1 MILKKIISASVL
13 LLSLTSCQIGYYFS
27 SGLNQW
33 KMANTRELINEE
45 LLKKHTFTE
54 DQKNKILLSQK
65 ARVFAFEKL
74 KLKET
79 KNYSTYIDL
88 GRPYVTWV
96 VQAAEKWQMKT
107 YEWSYPIVGNM
118 PYKGFFNEADAEEEA
133 REMQK
138 KGYDTYVRGVS
149 AYSTLGWFQDSLLS
163 SMLRYKEHDLVNTII
178 HEITHTTIY
187 IKNNA
192 DFNEKLAVFIGA
204 KGSEMFYKDLEGE
217 DSKTLKLIKN
227 ENADDVLFA
236 KFVTDELAKMTDWY
250 TNHKKEIYTAS
261 DELER
266 QLRLSQIIDDF
277 ANKFKTTLKTN
288 IYYKFEKEKMNNA
301 KLGMYKTYMENLD
314 QFEVLYK
321 KLNGD
326 LLKFIDV
333 VKTLEK
339 SDNPE
344 EDLKKL

>member
-1 MILKKIISASVL
+1 MIFRKTGIATL
-13 LLSLTSCQIGYYFS
+13 LLLGLSSCQMGYYFS
-27 SGLNQW
+27 SGINQW
-33 KMANTRELINEE
+33 KMVNTREPVDEA
-45 LLKKHTFTE
+45 LKKHTFTE
-54 DQKNKILLSQK
+54 EQKNKIILSQK
-65 ARVFAFEKL
+65 ARLFAFEKL

-79 KNYSTYIDL
+79 KNYSTYIEL

-96 VQAAEKWQMKT
+96 VHAAEKWEMKN
-107 YEWSYPIVGNM
+107 YEWSYPIVGKM
-118 PYKGFFNEADAEEEA
+118 PYKGFFNEAEAKAEAESM
-133 REMQK
+133 RE

-204 KGSEMFYKDLEGE
+204 KGSEMFYKELEGE
-217 DSKTLKLIKN
+217 NSKTLALIKN
-227 ENADDVLFA
+227 ENEDDALFA
-236 KFVTDELAKMTDWY
+236 KFVSEQITSLNDWY
-250 TNHKKEIYTAS
+250 TIHKKEKYTEA

-266 QLRLSQIIDDF
+266 QKRLAQIIDDF
-277 ANKFKTTLKTN
+277 TFKFKPHLKTN
-288 IYYKFEKEKMNNA
+288 SYYKFEKESMNNA
-301 KLGMYKTYMENLD
+301 RLGLYKTYMENLH
-314 QFEVLYK
+314 QFEILYK
-321 KLNGD
+321 KLNSD
-326 LLKFIDV
+326 LLKFIEV

-339 SDNPE
+339 SDDPE